1 MNLNKVFILGNLTR
15 DPELR
20 QTTTGQPVSSFGIAT
35 NSFYTDKSGQKQ
47 QKAEFHNIVVWG
59 RQAEIASQYLKKGGL
74 AMVEGRL
81 QTREWQDKQGQTRR
95 TTEIIADHIQFGP
108 KSSGGSGGQFGGEQR
123 PSAPSQPKAEDS
135 REEELPE
142 INIDESDIKPEE
154 IPF

>member
-20 QTTTGQPVSSFGIAT
+20 QTTGGQPVCSFGIAT
-35 NSFYTDKSGQKQ
+35 NSFYKDKSGQNQ

-95 TTEIIADHIQFGP
+95 TTEIIADRIQFGP
-108 KSSGGSGGQFGGEQR
+108 RSSGSGQFGGER
-123 PSAPSQPKAEDS
+123 PGAPSQPKAEDT
-135 REEELPE
+135 REEELPD
-142 INIDESDIKPEE
+142 INIDEGEIKPEE